1 MNSWIVCENL
11 SQTSGSKKKK
21 KSFSLSHSGF
31 QAFCFREKFLHA
43 FVVSPRAPQFS
54 SVQFSCSVMSNSLRP
69 LGLQHTRLPC
79 ASPSP
84 GVYSNSC
91 PSSPWCHP
99 IISSSAVPF
108 SSRLKYFPAS
118 WSFQMS
124 QHFASGGQMLKFQLQ
139 HQFFKCLFTTDFF
152 RTD

>member
-21 KSFSLSHSGF
+21 NHFLCLIQDFKPSVSEKNSFMHLWFHPG
-31 QAFCFREKFLHA
+31 LL
-43 FVVSPRAPQFS
+43 S

-108 SSRLKYFPAS
+108 SSRLQYFPAS
-118 WSFQMS
+118 GSFQMS
-124 QHFASGGQMLKFQLQ
+124 QHFTSGGQMLKFQLQ
-139 HQFFKCLFTTDFF
+139 HQFFQCLFTTDFF